1 MHIIMS
7 GILHFMTHLSSYYIL
22 SDNFIVSVVSVSV
35 TRSDVLFS
43 KDILK
48 MSFLKKV
55 VLITGGSAGI
65 GASTAES
72 FAKEGASV
80 AIVGRNEAKLK
91 AVADKCKKLGAD
103 TLTIK
108 ADVSKD
114 EEADQIVKKTI
125 DKFGKL
131 DVLVNNAGILREAGI
146 LSDNFLKTYDEVMDI
161 NMRGAVRI
169 SYFAAPHI
177 IKSKGNIINVSSIA
191 GTCTTRPNNIA
202 YRTSKAAMNHFTR
215 SLALE
220 LAPHGIRVNS
230 ISPGPVRT
238 DIFEGLQ
245 VNEEILMKHTA
256 LHRISEPSEIADM
269 IVYVASDKAKGITG
283 SNYVIDNGSLL
294 V

>member
-1 MHIIMS
+1 
-7 GILHFMTHLSSYYIL
+7 
-22 SDNFIVSVVSVSV
+22 
-35 TRSDVLFS
+35 
-43 KDILK
+43 
-48 MSFLKKV
+48 MSFVQKV

-65 GASTAES
+65 GATTAEL

-91 AVADKCKKLGAD
+91 AVTDRCKKLGAE
-103 TLTIK
+103 TLAIK

-114 EEADQIVKKTI
+114 EEADAIVKKTI
-125 DKFGKL
+125 EKFGKL
-131 DVLVNNAGILREAGI
+131 DVLVNNAGVLREANI
-146 LSDNFLKTYDEVMDI
+146 LSENFLKTYDEVMNI

-191 GTCTTRPNNIA
+191 GTCTTRPDNIA

-220 LAPHGIRVNS
+220 LAPHGIRVNA
-230 ISPGPVRT
+230 ISPGPVHT
-238 DIFEGLQ
+238 DIFEGLEI
-245 VNEEILMKHTA
+245 NEEKLRKNTA
-256 LHRISEPSEIADM
+256 LQRISETNEIADM

-283 SNYVIDNGSLL
+283 SNFVIDNGTLL
-294 V
+294 M

>member
-1 MHIIMS
+1 
-7 GILHFMTHLSSYYIL
+7 
-22 SDNFIVSVVSVSV
+22 
-35 TRSDVLFS
+35 
-43 KDILK
+43 
-48 MSFLKKV
+48 MSFVNKV
-55 VLITGGSAGI
+55 VLVTGGSAGI
-65 GASTAES
+65 GATTAEA

-91 AVADKCKKLGAD
+91 AVADRCKKVGKEAF
-103 TLTIK
+103 TIK
-108 ADVSKD
+108 ADVAKD
-114 EEADQIVKKTI
+114 EEADLIVKKTI

-146 LSDNFLKTYDEVMDI
+146 LSDHFLKTYDEVMNT
-161 NMRGAVRI
+161 NMRGTVRV

-177 IKSKGNIINVSSIA
+177 IKSKGNIVNVSSIA
-191 GTCTTRPNNIA
+191 GTCTTRPNNLA

-238 DIFEGLQ
+238 DIFEGLK
-245 VNEEILMKHTA
+245 VNEDMLTKMTA
-256 LHRISEPSEIADM
+256 LKRMSEPCEIANM

-283 SNYVIDNGSLL
+283 SDYVIDNGTLL
-294 V
+294 M